1 MCGDRW
7 VGNCGWYEEREKR
20 GIRLEGCTSIY
31 AGDALPPQCMDL
43 KRVLAT
49 PVVPIRD
56 SIDAPP
62 YPKVVPRTLQTT
74 VPWRVVMNHA
84 APASDLFS
92 ATTSQPAPSAPHPVR
107 GKLRSLASSSSPTPA
122 PAAPPPPPPSSVAL
136 GVFHTLRPVTG
147 SIVLSYLGAAASPLA
162 TSAPEA
168 LPSRPEPTRSC
179 AAVPAAAADAS
190 AAVIFFQI
198 CLPVAGSVTWTKGI
212 GARGVDHG
220 VESKA
225 RGHDTNSF
233 S

>member
-1 MCGDRW
+1 MGIV
-7 VGNCGWYEEREKR
+7 VGMKSGRRGEYDWKGVLVYMLETRCHHNAWILRECV
-20 GIRLEGCTSIY
+20 GH
-31 AGDALPPQCMDL
+31 
-43 KRVLAT
+43 AT
-49 PVVPIRD
+49 LSPL
-56 SIDAPP
+56 DAPP

-122 PAAPPPPPPSSVAL
+122 PAAPPPPPPPPPPPLPSAAL
-136 GVFHTLRPVTG
+136 EVFHTLRPVTG

-162 TSAPEA
+162 ISAPEA
-168 LPSRPEPTRSC
+168 PPPRPEPTRRC

-212 GARGVDHG
+212 GARGVGHG
-220 VESKA
+220 VES
-225 RGHDTNSF
+225 
-233 S
+233 